1 METKSAHA
9 AGSARWLLLAVVATA
24 AAVVLAVTILVGSRG
39 GGGDSTSTGL
49 GDVDAKDAVVGF
61 DPSLNARTELA
72 LIHAAAEQDPE
83 ALRTIALD
91 QLASNSSDVRWA
103 ALYALSV
110 VVEPGDPE
118 GAAALMQ
125 SLGSTDVDERLA
137 AASGLVAVGERA
149 AVPVLIAILEST
161 ETTQYIVMPCWR
173 VARGL
178 LLTHVNQ
185 DLGLRDADSGRT
197 VAAAMPAWQT
207 WWAEHGPS
215 LAWDKATGTF
225 G

>member
-1 METKSAHA
+1 MKSGQA
-9 AGSARWLLLAVVATA
+9 AGSNRWLLLAAVATA
-24 AAVVLAVTILVGSRG
+24 AALVVAVTILVGSRG
-39 GGGDSTSTGL
+39 GGSNSKLTGL
-49 GDVDAKDAVVGF
+49 RDVDATDAVAGF

-91 QLASNSSDVRWA
+91 QLASNNSDVRWA

-118 GAAALMQ
+118 STAALMQ
-125 SLGSTDVDERLA
+125 SLGSADVDERLA
-137 AASGLVAVGERA
+137 AAGGLVAVGEKA

-161 ETTQYIVMPCWR
+161 ETTQYIVMPSWR

-178 LLTHVNQ
+178 LLTHVSQ
-185 DLGLRDADSGRT
+185 DLGLRGADTGRT
-197 VAAAMPAWQT
+197 AAAAKPAWQT

-215 LAWDKATGTF
+215 LAWDAATGTF
-225 G
+225 K

>member
-1 METKSAHA
+1 MKSGRA
-9 AGSARWLLLAVVATA
+9 AGSNRWLLLAVVATVI
-24 AAVVLAVTILVGSRG
+24 AVVVAVTIFVGSRG
-39 GGGDSTSTGL
+39 GGSDSKSTGL
-49 GDVDAKDAVVGF
+49 RDADAEDAVAGF

-72 LIHAAAEQDPE
+72 LIHVASERDPA

-91 QLASNSSDVRWA
+91 QLTSNNPDVRWA

-110 VVEPGDPE
+110 VVEPGDSE
-118 GAAALMQ
+118 GASALMQ

-137 AASGLVAVGERA
+137 AASGLVAVGEKA
-149 AVPVLIAILEST
+149 AVPVLIAILESS
-161 ETTQYIVMPCWR
+161 ETTQYIVMPSWR

-215 LAWDKATGTF
+215 LAWDEAAGTF
-225 G
+225 K